1 MPADN
6 EQQENIAT
14 AITQVSE
21 NLTNLVHDEIELAKA
36 EVRQKGLSLLQGTG
50 AVAAGAVFGIFA
62 LILGLITAAWV
73 LNAILVTGV
82 GDIWVGFAI
91 VTAVLTILALVA
103 FTLAWRMLRVGPPT
117 PTMAIDEAKRIR
129 DTVATSGGKD

>member
-1 MPADN
+1 M
-6 EQQENIAT
+6 
-14 AITQVSE
+14 
-21 NLTNLVHDEIELAKA
+21 
-36 EVRQKGLSLLQGTG
+36 
-50 AVAAGAVFGIFA
+50 
-62 LILGLITAAWV
+62 
-73 LNAILVTGV
+73 LNAILVNGV

-129 DTVATSGGKD
+129 DTVSTSTGKG